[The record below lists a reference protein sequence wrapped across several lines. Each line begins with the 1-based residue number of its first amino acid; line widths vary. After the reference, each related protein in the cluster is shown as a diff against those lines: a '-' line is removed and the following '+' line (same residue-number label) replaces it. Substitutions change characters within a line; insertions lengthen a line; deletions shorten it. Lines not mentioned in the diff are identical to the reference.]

1 MHIYAHLPFQ
11 AVLVAWLQYINGT
24 DISAYMRYIILYG
37 CTHAYRPRGGDDR
50 IRIGYVSS
58 DLNNHPLSHLMASVF
73 GLHDKSQ
80 FQVRAQFRSN

>member
-1 MHIYAHLPFQ
+1 MHARCVPSLIQ
-11 AVLVAWLQYINGT
+11 TRN
-24 DISAYMRYIILYG
+24 
-37 CTHAYRPRGGDDR
+37 RPRGSDDR

-80 FQVRAQFRSN
+80 FQVRAQF